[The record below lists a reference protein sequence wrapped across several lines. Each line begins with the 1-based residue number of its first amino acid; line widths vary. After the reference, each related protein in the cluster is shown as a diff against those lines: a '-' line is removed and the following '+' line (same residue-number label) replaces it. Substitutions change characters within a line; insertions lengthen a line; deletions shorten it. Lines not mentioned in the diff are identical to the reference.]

1 MKSASKTALC
11 APARWK
17 PGPPDMPSPYDGLP
31 KAAYWKTAVQDRAA
45 LDPGALYTP
54 RWPVT
59 RTQRVVTA
67 GSCFAQH
74 IGRELRR
81 AGFRIT
87 DAEPLPAV
95 IPDALA
101 NDHGYRLYSARYG
114 NIYTAAQ
121 LLQLYDEACG
131 RITPADPVWEKDQ
144 RYHDAQRPGLD
155 PGGLS
160 SPDEVLRH
168 RAHHLARVKQAFE
181 QADLFVFTFGL
192 TEAWVHTE
200 TQTVY
205 PTAPGT
211 IAGTFND
218 SYSFKN
224 YDMIEVHA
232 AFTTFMRR
240 LRKVNRKVRFL
251 ITVSPVPLTATASGQ
266 HVEVATALSKAVLR
280 ATCGKL
286 YADDDAVDYFPS
298 YELITST
305 NNRGVYFEPNKRS
318 VSPAGVAQAMKL
330 FLDAHGI
337 APQTPPPG
345 EDDDPRCDEA
355 LLEAFAR

>member
-1 MKSASKTALC
+1 MA
-11 APARWK
+11 
-17 PGPPDMPSPYDGLP
+17 SPYDRLP
-31 KAAYWKTAVQDRAA
+31 KTAYWKSAVQDRAA

-54 RWPVT
+54 RWPVN
-59 RTQRVVTA
+59 RAMRVVTA

-74 IGRELRR
+74 IGRELRN
-81 AGFRIT
+81 AGFRIV

-95 IPDALA
+95 IPDAMA
-101 NDHGYRLYSARYG
+101 GDHGYRLYSARYG
-114 NIYTAAQ
+114 NIYTTAQ

-131 RITPADPVWEKDQ
+131 RVTPADPVWQ
-144 RYHDAQRPGLD
+144 RDGRFYDAQRPGLD

-160 SPDEVLRH
+160 SPEEVLKH
-168 RAHHLARVKQAFE
+168 RKHHLARVKEAFE

-192 TEAWVHTE
+192 TEAWVHTAS
-200 TQTVY
+200 QTVY

-211 IAGTFND
+211 IAGHYDPQTHA
-218 SYSFKN
+218 FKN
-224 YDMIEVHA
+224 FDMIEVHA
-232 AFTTFMRR
+232 AFATFMKR

-266 HVEVATALSKAVLR
+266 HVEVATAYSKAVLR

-286 YADDDAVDYFPS
+286 YADDDGVDYFPS

-330 FLDAHGI
+330 FLDAHHI
-337 APQTPPPG
+337 APPTTQPE
-345 EDDDPRCDEA
+345 EDDLRCEEA

>member
-1 MKSASKTALC
+1 
-11 APARWK
+11 
-17 PGPPDMPSPYDGLP
+17 MPSPYDGLP
-31 KAAYWKTAVQDRAA
+31 KSAYWKTAVQDRAP

-54 RWPVT
+54 RFPVK
-59 RTQRVVTA
+59 RALRVVTA

-81 AGFRIT
+81 AGFRIV

-101 NDHGYRLYSARYG
+101 ADHGYRLYSARYG
-114 NIYTAAQ
+114 NIYTTAQ

-131 RITPADPVWEKDQ
+131 RVTPANPVWEHQ
-144 RYHDAQRPGLD
+144 GRFYDAQRPGLD

-160 SPDEVLRH
+160 SAAEVLRH
-168 RAHHLARVKQAFE
+168 RQHHLARVKEAFE
-181 QADLFVFTFGL
+181 SADLFVFTFGL
-192 TEAWVHTE
+192 TEAWLHTE
-200 TQTVY
+200 SQTVY

-211 IAGTFND
+211 IAGTYD
-218 SYSFKN
+218 GSYSFKN
-224 YDMIEVHA
+224 FDMLEVHA
-232 AFTTFMRR
+232 AFSAFMKR
-240 LRKVNRKVRFL
+240 LRKVNRRVKFL

-266 HVEVATALSKAVLR
+266 HVEVATAYSKAVLR

-286 YADDDAVDYFPS
+286 YADDEGVDYFPS
-298 YELITST
+298 YELITSA

-330 FLDAHGI
+330 FLDAHNI
-337 APQTPPPG
+337 APLAPP
-345 EDDDPRCDEA
+345 EEEEDPRCDEA

>member
-1 MKSASKTALC
+1 MA
-11 APARWK
+11 
-17 PGPPDMPSPYDGLP
+17 SPYDGLP
-31 KAAYWKTAVQDRAA
+31 KTAYWKTAVQDRAA

-54 RWPVT
+54 RWPVN
-59 RTQRVVTA
+59 RNMRVVTA

-74 IGRELRR
+74 IGRALRQ

-87 DAEPLPAV
+87 DAEPLPGV

-114 NIYTAAQ
+114 NIYTTAQ

-131 RITPADPVWEKDQ
+131 RVTPAVPVWEKDG
-144 RYHDAQRPGLD
+144 RYYDAQRPGLD
-155 PGGLS
+155 PGGFS
-160 SPDEVLRH
+160 SAEEVLHH
-168 RAHHLARVKQAFE
+168 RKHHLARVKEAFE

-192 TEAWVHTE
+192 TEAWVHTA

-211 IAGTFND
+211 IAGHYDPAT
-218 SYSFKN
+218 YSFKN
-224 YDMIEVHA
+224 YDMTEVHA
-232 AFTTFMRR
+232 AFTTFMKR
-240 LRKVNRKVRFL
+240 LRKANRKVRFL

-286 YADDDAVDYFPS
+286 YADDDMVDYFPS
-298 YELITST
+298 YELITSA

-318 VSPAGVAQAMKL
+318 VSPAGVAQAMQM
-330 FLDAHGI
+330 FLNAHNI
-337 APQTPPPG
+337 VPTPHPVQ
-345 EDDDPRCDEA
+345 DDDTRCDEA
-355 LLEAFAR
+355 LLDAFAR

>member
-1 MKSASKTALC
+1 MA
-11 APARWK
+11 
-17 PGPPDMPSPYDGLP
+17 SPYDGLP
-31 KAAYWKTAVQDRAA
+31 KTAYWKTAVQDRAA

-54 RWPVT
+54 RFAVN
-59 RTQRVVTA
+59 RNMRVVTA

-74 IGRELRR
+74 IGRELRK

-114 NIYTAAQ
+114 NIYTTAQ

-131 RITPADPVWEKDQ
+131 RVTPADRVWNHQ
-144 RYHDAQRPGLD
+144 GRFYDAQRPGLD

-168 RAHHLARVKQAFE
+168 RAHHLARVKEAFE

-192 TEAWVHTE
+192 TEAWVHKASE
-200 TQTVY
+200 TVY

-211 IAGTFND
+211 IAGQFD
-218 SYSFKN
+218 PARHAFKN
-224 YDMIEVHA
+224 YDMVEVHA
-232 AFTTFMRR
+232 AFTTFMKR

-266 HVEVATALSKAVLR
+266 HVEVATAYSKAVLR

-286 YADDDAVDYFPS
+286 YADDDGVDYFPS
-298 YELITST
+298 YELITSS

-330 FLDAHGI
+330 FLDAHHI
-337 APQTPPPG
+337 APQINAPA
-345 EDDDPRCDEA
+345 EDEDLRCEEA
-355 LLEAFAR
+355 LLEAFAT

>member
-1 MKSASKTALC
+1 MA
-11 APARWK
+11 
-17 PGPPDMPSPYDGLP
+17 SPYDGLP
-31 KAAYWKTAVQDRAA
+31 KTAYWKTAVQDRAP

-54 RWPVT
+54 RFPVT
-59 RTQRVVTA
+59 RSQRVVTA

-87 DAEPLPAV
+87 DAEPLPA
-95 IPDALA
+95 ILPDAMA

-114 NIYTAAQ
+114 NIYTTAQ

-131 RITPADPVWEKDQ
+131 RLTPANPVWEHKG
-144 RYHDAQRPGLD
+144 RYYDAQRPGLD
-155 PGGLS
+155 PQGLS
-160 SPDEVLRH
+160 SPEEVLQH
-168 RAHHLARVKQAFE
+168 RKHHLARVKQAFE

-200 TQTVY
+200 SGTVY

-211 IAGTFND
+211 IAGTFDD

-224 YDMIEVHA
+224 FDMVEVHA

-240 LRKVNRKVRFL
+240 LRRVNRRVRFL

-266 HVEVATALSKAVLR
+266 HVEVATAYSKATLR

-286 YADDDAVDYFPS
+286 YQDDEGTDYFPS

-318 VSPAGVAQAMKL
+318 VSHAGVAQAMKL
-330 FLDAHGI
+330 FLDAHNI
-337 APQTPPPG
+337 APIAAPR
-345 EDDDPRCDEA
+345 EDDEDLRCEEA
-355 LLEAFAR
+355 LLEAFAK